1 LGRRITI
8 VVRPPA
14 EAGRLEELRPAVAAV
29 RARGHRVRVRVTF
42 EPGDARRY
50 ARSAALSGCD
60 VVVAAGGDGTI
71 NEVVNGIMGAAALR
85 PGLTHAATPALGLL
99 PLGTAND
106 FAAGL
111 GLPADPAS
119 ALLLAAEGV
128 PRLVD
133 VARVNRRCFIN
144 VSTGGFGA
152 ASSRGASRRLKR
164 WLGRLSYI
172 VTGVRLLA
180 RYTPVA
186 GVFRS
191 GGRVL
196 HAGEFVFYAVGNAR
210 HTGGGTPITPLADHG
225 DGKLD
230 LVVVHGGSRMD
241 FLSLLPELRAGTHLA
256 NPDVSYFRADG
267 FQVLLPDGVEVNADG
282 EPVAGTRLRYDL
294 LPEPVPVILPA
305 ADAAAAEREG

>member
-1 LGRRITI
+1 MTI

-14 EAGRLEELRPAVAAV
+14 EVGRLEELRAAVAAV
-29 RARGHRVRVRVTF
+29 RARGHSIRVRVTF

-60 VVVAAGGDGTI
+60 VVAAAGGDGTI
-71 NEVVNGIMGAAALR
+71 NEVVNGIMAAAALR
-85 PGLTHAATPALGLL
+85 PEQAPPALGLL

-106 FAAGL
+106 FATGL
-111 GLPADPAS
+111 GLPADTVS
-119 ALLLAAEGV
+119 ALLLAAEGA

-144 VSTGGFGA
+144 VSMGGFGA

-172 VTGVRLLA
+172 ATGAWLLA
-180 RYTPVA
+180 QYTPVR

-196 HAGEFVFYAVGNAR
+196 HEGRFVIFAVGNGR

-241 FLSLLPELRAGTHLA
+241 FVSLLPELRAGTHVG

-267 FQVLLPDGVEVNADG
+267 FEVLLPDGVQVNADG

-294 LPEPVPVILPA
+294 FPQPVPVILPA
-305 ADAAAAEREG
+305 ADPTRVAQGGR